1 MRAIVIPAVII
12 MAALTAGCATLSYD
26 GMPAKGEPHA
36 MAVEE
41 GGIDF
46 ISVDGRPIRRPAF
59 SNPKMR
65 LTPGPHEI
73 LARYDDKQTDTDY
86 IGDLEIHISVHYW
99 SRYAQVVAFD
109 AHEGHRY
116 YLGVEANLPSTQVS
130 YEMWQA
136 ELPPDY
142 NSDKEGRIDI
152 SVEHELT
159 EPDDWR
165 PIITRILPIKKYWRT
180 RALPVAEI
188 KGEEAGP
195 TDE

>member
-1 MRAIVIPAVII
+1 MRTIAIPTLI
-12 MAALTAGCATLSYD
+12 AAAACMAGCATLSYD
-26 GMPAKGEPHA
+26 GMPAKNEPHA

-59 SNPKMR
+59 STPKLR

-73 LARYDDKQTDTDY
+73 LTRYDDRQSDTDY
-86 IGDLEIHISVHYW
+86 IGDLEIAITVHYW
-99 SRYAQVVAFD
+99 SRYAQVIAFD
-109 AHEGHRY
+109 AHEGNRY
-116 YLGVEANLPSTQVS
+116 YLGAEANLPSTEIS
-130 YEMWQA
+130 YEMWHA

-142 NSDKEGRIDI
+142 DSSKEGEIRINI
-152 SVEHELT
+152 EHELS

-180 RALPVAEI
+180 RDLPVAEI
-188 KGEEAGP
+188 KGEEAP
-195 TDE
+195 ATAE